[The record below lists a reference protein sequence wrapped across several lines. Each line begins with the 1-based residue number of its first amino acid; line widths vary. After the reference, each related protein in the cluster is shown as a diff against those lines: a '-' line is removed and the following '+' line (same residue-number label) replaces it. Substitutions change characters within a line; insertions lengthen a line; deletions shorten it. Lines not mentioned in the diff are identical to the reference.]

1 MRNYYSHFGF
11 TESEMGQF
19 LYDTK
24 SFIAGGFA
32 LNAFLGERLYPN
44 SDLDIFVRIPYE
56 FREDYN
62 CKFQSGFLPYEEL
75 VKFKIQTILTNKGYR
90 QEFGNKDKNEIE
102 YHQCALSHYIKNILN
117 YKMIKFCE
125 GEGEGEDEG
134 EDEDTKIKIQI
145 IILYD
150 CSIADFMNTFDLS
163 ICRIV
168 LVGEFGNVD
177 FYHNHSKYLSI
188 PELSDIKNKI
198 MKVYNPLYPSN
209 LER

>member
-32 LNAFLGERLYPN
+32 LNVFLGERLYPN

-75 VKFKIQTILTNKGYR
+75 VKFKIQTILTNKGYQR
-90 QEFGNKDKNEIE
+90 S
-102 YHQCALSHYIKNILN
+102 Y
-117 YKMIKFCE
+117 
-125 GEGEGEDEG
+125 
-134 EDEDTKIKIQI
+134 
-145 IILYD
+145 
-150 CSIADFMNTFDLS
+150 
-163 ICRIV
+163 
-168 LVGEFGNVD
+168 
-177 FYHNHSKYLSI
+177 
-188 PELSDIKNKI
+188 NKI
-198 MKVYNPLYPSN
+198 AHVQRYFASYPS
-209 LER
+209 